1 MTSSG
6 SFIDDLAG
14 IPGLNDLSS
23 KPRDRGLV
31 IADAEPAGLEDDE
44 PATKAERP
52 TYPCES
58 CGGTGRYRGVRV
70 HQAETRCFA
79 CGGRGYFFAS
89 YKDRMDKRQK
99 AKTRKA
105 EKAAAAVADYTSAH
119 PEAIAWLKAKAEA
132 GRFAFAVSVWGA
144 FQKYGH
150 LTDGQ
155 LAAVEKFRAADAE
168 RAKVRAEEA
177 AAVSASANA
186 ILTTEAVDN
195 LKASLV
201 KAASNG
207 LKKPALRFEGFTV
220 TMAGASSKNA
230 GGLYL
235 KDGGVYLGKIVDGKL
250 TASWEAKNVAG
261 LLDRIAAAMVDPVE
275 AARAYGKRSGR
286 CSCCGRTL
294 TDPVS
299 VANGIGPICESNFF
313 G

>member
-1 MTSSG
+1 MFGAPATEST
-6 SFIDDLAG
+6 
-14 IPGLNDLSS
+14 PGLNDLSS

-132 GRFAFAVSVWGA
+132 RPLRLRRLRVGRVPEVWPP
-144 FQKYGH
+144 Y
-150 LTDGQ
+150 
-155 LAAVEKFRAADAE
+155 RW
-168 RAKVRAEEA
+168 
-177 AAVSASANA
+177 
-186 ILTTEAVDN
+186 
-195 LKASLV
+195 
-201 KAASNG
+201 
-207 LKKPALRFEGFTV
+207 PACGRGEVPG
-220 TMAGASSKNA
+220 
-230 GGLYL
+230 
-235 KDGGVYLGKIVDGKL
+235 
-250 TASWEAKNVAG
+250 
-261 LLDRIAAAMVDPVE
+261 
-275 AARAYGKRSGR
+275 GR
-286 CSCCGRTL
+286 CRAGQGPRRGSRGR
-294 TDPVS
+294 VR
-299 VANGIGPICESNFF
+299 ER
-313 G
+313 